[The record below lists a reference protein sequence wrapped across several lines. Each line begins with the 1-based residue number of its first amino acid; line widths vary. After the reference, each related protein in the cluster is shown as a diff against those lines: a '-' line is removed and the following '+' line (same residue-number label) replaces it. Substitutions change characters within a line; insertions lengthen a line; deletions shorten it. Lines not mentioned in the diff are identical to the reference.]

1 MNLHPAESPFIHV
14 SEEVAAALA
23 ANEPVVALETTI
35 ISHGMPYPRNLEVAR
50 NGMELLR
57 SNRVIPAAIAIIGGR
72 IVIGATDAE
81 LEHLAI
87 SKHVRKISRRDIA
100 TAVAD
105 GADGATTVAATM
117 ILARLA
123 GIDVFATGG
132 IGGVHRGASVSFD
145 VSADLREFTRTPIIV
160 VSAGAKAILDLPATL
175 EYLETLGVPVLGY
188 QTDEFP
194 AFYSR
199 ESGFPVPIRVDD
211 PESIA
216 RNFRIQQSLG
226 LEQGIIVANP
236 IDPVDEIPKDII
248 ERHIETALREM
259 NELYIRGKEVTPFLL
274 SKIVELTDG
283 AALEANIALFYNN
296 LRLAGKIV
304 TALCND
310 LSL

>member
-1 MNLHPAESPFIHV
+1 MNQHPAETPFVHV
-14 SEEVAAALA
+14 SGEVVEALSS
-23 ANEPVVALETTI
+23 NRPVVALETTI

-57 SNRVIPAAIAIIGGR
+57 SAGVTPAAIAIIGGR
-72 IVIGATDAE
+72 IVVGATDAE

-87 SKHVRKISRRDIA
+87 SKYVRKISRRDIA

-123 GIDVFATGG
+123 GIEVFATGG

-160 VSAGAKAILDLPATL
+160 VSAGAKAILDLSATL

-199 ESGFPVPIRVDD
+199 ESGLPVPIRVDN
-211 PESIA
+211 PESVA

-236 IDPVDEIPKDII
+236 IDRVDEIPKDII

-259 NELYIRGKEVTPFLL
+259 NELHIRGKEVTPFLL

-283 AALEANIALFYNN
+283 AALEANVALFYSN

-310 LSL
+310 LSV